1 MGSAILRI
9 HLQSLF
15 LLVHLIR
22 MLTSWLV
29 LRGSQFCTAEGNT
42 VVCRGRGRL
51 KLCGWHTGGCLC
63 RQPTVQLWLCTE
75 RAEHMHSNN
84 GTAKMAQQKWH
95 VTGQLL
101 CSQSGL
107 ALCRVCAAVGCA
119 GHQPAS
125 VWAHGL
131 CSAALGTRMVICGT
145 GGVHSTGSWKH
156 SWHTVSSCICLL
168 INTQYQYLL
177 ICCQD
182 CELRI
187 CPCQFCSTLDCAQK
201 FRAD

>member
-42 VVCRGRGRL
+42 VVCRGKGRL

-84 GTAKMAQQKWH
+84 GTAKMACHRPAALFPVRVSSLQI
-95 VTGQLL
+95 
-101 CSQSGL
+101 
-107 ALCRVCAAVGCA
+107 LCRCRLCWA
-119 GHQPAS
+119 PAS
-125 VWAHGL
+125 LSVSPWAVLSCPRNQDGYLWDRRGTQHWEL
-131 CSAALGTRMVICGT
+131 KALMAHCLKL
-145 GGVHSTGSWKH
+145 HLSFDKH
-156 SWHTVSSCICLL
+156 SVSVSFDLL
-168 INTQYQYLL
+168 SRLWTANLPMSVLQHSRL
-177 ICCQD
+177 
-182 CELRI
+182 
-187 CPCQFCSTLDCAQK
+187 CPK
-201 FRAD
+201 I